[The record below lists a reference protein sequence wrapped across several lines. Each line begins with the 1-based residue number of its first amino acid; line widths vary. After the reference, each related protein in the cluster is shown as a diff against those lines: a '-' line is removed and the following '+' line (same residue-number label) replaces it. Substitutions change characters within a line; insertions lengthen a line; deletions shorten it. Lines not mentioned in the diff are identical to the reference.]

1 MIFSKKKNNFAEQSV
16 TNGTRFAYDRAVKKM
31 ELHRDSYQSPAV
43 LRKVP
48 VGMEGSI
55 LTASIHEKVEVETTG
70 HQVQN
75 YDWSNQSSFNHVWE

>member
-1 MIFSKKKNNFAEQSV
+1 
-16 TNGTRFAYDRAVKKM
+16 M